1 MLSVNWLLQTGE
13 NLRVFL
19 FVINC
24 GHASAPLPDYIHH
37 PYPTSSP
44 IAEND
49 KIWNISRCSRLQA
62 SYQSCSTVKISH
74 YQSRPCHRTM
84 GTESIWRIGKIKLK
98 VASVQDPEDHK
109 LILEI
114 NVYCMPLLSKC
125 QCCLNT
131 GEHSLS
137 FCPLLADVQDH
148 FVSL

>member
-1 MLSVNWLLQTGE
+1 MSVRESLHWSPSFNFCPKESILKLKKQDLGINPYVANIGSRDQSLTGIGGPRVALLQTGE

-74 YQSRPCHRTM
+74 YQSPPCHRTM
-84 GTESIWRIGKIKLK
+84 GTESI
-98 VASVQDPEDHK
+98 
-109 LILEI
+109 
-114 NVYCMPLLSKC
+114 
-125 QCCLNT
+125 
-131 GEHSLS
+131 
-137 FCPLLADVQDH
+137 
-148 FVSL
+148 